1 VVLYVRTV
9 CFSSSVSGGVAV
21 AVSKDCFKPL
31 WLASL
36 ASSDSECPSS
46 LHTNQLVALVV
57 STRGPRRGGAAAD
70 VVLVPVS
77 SVH

>member
-36 ASSDSECPSS
+36 ASSECPSS
-46 LHTNQLVALVV
+46 LHTNQLVVHAAAGRRLTSCLCPV
-57 STRGPRRGGAAAD
+57 STDGSDRP
-70 VVLVPVS
+70 
-77 SVH
+77 

>member
-1 VVLYVRTV
+1 MVLYVRTV

-36 ASSDSECPSS
+36 ASSECPSS
-46 LHTNQLVALVV
+46 LHTNQLVASSIYTG
-57 STRGPRRGGAAAD
+57 STTPRLGGG
-70 VVLVPVS
+70 
-77 SVH
+77 